1 LSEWSIYDPPDAT
14 AEAIV
19 SAPGC
24 TGARRVWRREPEARM
39 STGGYDVRGELARKY
54 FQEGRETT
62 LRSVLNRQL
71 ALRFGAIPVEATER
85 ILLADS
91 AQLERWI
98 DRVLLA
104 DSLEG
109 VFGMFLP
116 PLEALMAQSSSIQV
130 LARRYFQEGQER
142 TLRDVL
148 IRQLVMRFGN
158 LSASARQRIAA
169 ADLVELDHWIERVPM
184 ALSLDAVFDT
194 RS

>member
-1 LSEWSIYDPPDAT
+1 
-14 AEAIV
+14 V
-19 SAPGC
+19 SAG
-24 TGARRVWRREPEARM
+24 
-39 STGGYDVRGELARKY
+39 SYDLRGELARKY

-62 LRSVLNRQL
+62 LRSVLTRQVV
-71 ALRFGAIPVEATER
+71 LRFGPMPVEAAER

-91 AQLERWI
+91 AELERWI
-98 DRVLLA
+98 DRLLAA
-104 DSLEG
+104 DSLEA

-116 PLEALMAQSSSIQV
+116 PLEALMAQSSAIQV

-148 IRQLVMRFGN
+148 IRQLVLRFGSLTSN
-158 LSASARQRIAA
+158 ARQRIAA
-169 ADLVELDHWIERVPM
+169 ADLVELDHWIERVPV

>member
-1 LSEWSIYDPPDAT
+1 M
-14 AEAIV
+14 
-19 SAPGC
+19 SAG
-24 TGARRVWRREPEARM
+24 
-39 STGGYDVRGELARKY
+39 SYDVRGELARKY
-54 FQEGRETT
+54 FEEGRETT
-62 LRSVLNRQL
+62 LRSVLTRQL
-71 ALRFGAIPVEATER
+71 VLRFGPVPAEAAER
-85 ILLADS
+85 ILLADG

-98 DRVLLA
+98 DRVLIA

-116 PLEALMAQSSSIQV
+116 PLEALMAQTGSIQV

-148 IRQLVMRFGN
+148 SRQLVLRFGK
-158 LSASARQRIAA
+158 LTAGARQRIAA
-169 ADLVELDHWIERVPM
+169 ADLVELDHWIERVPA

>member
-1 LSEWSIYDPPDAT
+1 MSAGSYDL
-14 AEAIV
+14 
-19 SAPGC
+19 
-24 TGARRVWRREPEARM
+24 
-39 STGGYDVRGELARKY
+39 RGELARKY

-62 LRSVLNRQL
+62 LRSVLTRQVV
-71 ALRFGAIPVEATER
+71 LRFGPMPVEAAER

-91 AQLERWI
+91 AELERWI
-98 DRVLLA
+98 DRLLAA
-104 DSLEG
+104 DSLEA

-148 IRQLVMRFGN
+148 IRQLVLRFGN
-158 LSASARQRIAA
+158 LTSNARQRIAA
-169 ADLVELDHWIERVPM
+169 ADLIELDHWIERVPV
-184 ALSLDAVFDT
+184 ALSLAAVFDT

>member
-1 LSEWSIYDPPDAT
+1 
-14 AEAIV
+14 V
-19 SAPGC
+19 SAG
-24 TGARRVWRREPEARM
+24 
-39 STGGYDVRGELARKY
+39 SYDLRGELARKY

-62 LRSVLNRQL
+62 LRSVLTRQL
-71 ALRFGAIPVEATER
+71 VLRFGPVPVEAAER

-98 DRVLLA
+98 ERVLIA

-148 IRQLVMRFGN
+148 IRQLVTRFGN
-158 LSASARQRIAA
+158 LTPSARQRIAA
-169 ADLVELDHWIERVPM
+169 ADLVELDQWIERVPL
-184 ALSLDAVFDT
+184 APSLDAVFDP

>member
-1 LSEWSIYDPPDAT
+1 MSAGSYDL
-14 AEAIV
+14 
-19 SAPGC
+19 
-24 TGARRVWRREPEARM
+24 
-39 STGGYDVRGELARKY
+39 RGELARKY

-62 LRSVLNRQL
+62 LRSVLTRQVV
-71 ALRFGAIPVEATER
+71 LRFGPMPVEATER

-91 AQLERWI
+91 AELERWI
-98 DRVLLA
+98 DRLLAA
-104 DSLEG
+104 DSLEA

-148 IRQLVMRFGN
+148 IRQLVLRFGN
-158 LSASARQRIAA
+158 LTANARQRIAA
-169 ADLVELDHWIERVPM
+169 ADLVELDHWIERVPV
-184 ALSLDAVFDT
+184 AISLAAVFDT

>member
-1 LSEWSIYDPPDAT
+1 MSMGSYDF
-14 AEAIV
+14 
-19 SAPGC
+19 
-24 TGARRVWRREPEARM
+24 
-39 STGGYDVRGELARKY
+39 RGELARKY

-62 LRSVLNRQL
+62 LRSVLTRQL
-71 ALRFGAIPVEATER
+71 VLRFGPVPVEAAER

-98 DRVLLA
+98 DRVLIA
-104 DSLEG
+104 DSPEG

-116 PLEALMAQSSSIQV
+116 PLEALMTQTGSIQV

-148 IRQLVMRFGN
+148 VRQLVMRFGN
-158 LSASARQRIAA
+158 LTANARQRIAA
-169 ADLVELDHWIERVPM
+169 ADLVELDHWIERVPV
-184 ALSLDAVFDT
+184 ALSLAAVFDT

>member
-1 LSEWSIYDPPDAT
+1 
-14 AEAIV
+14 
-19 SAPGC
+19 
-24 TGARRVWRREPEARM
+24 M
-39 STGGYDVRGELARKY
+39 STGSYDVRGELARKY

-62 LRSVLNRQL
+62 LRSVLTRQL
-71 ALRFGAIPVEATER
+71 SLRFGAVPSEATER

-98 DRVLLA
+98 ERVLIA

-116 PLEALMAQSSSIQV
+116 PLEALLAQSGSIQV

-148 IRQLVMRFGN
+148 ARQIVMRFCN
-158 LSASARQRIAA
+158 LTPSARQRIAA
-169 ADLVELDHWIERVPM
+169 ADMPELDRWIERVLI
-184 ALSLDAVFDT
+184 ARTLDAVFDP